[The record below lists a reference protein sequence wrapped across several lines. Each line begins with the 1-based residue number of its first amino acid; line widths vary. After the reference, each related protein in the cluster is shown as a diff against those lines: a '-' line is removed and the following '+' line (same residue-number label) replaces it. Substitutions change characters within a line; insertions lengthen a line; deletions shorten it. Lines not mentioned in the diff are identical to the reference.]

1 MQTQMAEAMNK
12 ALGVQGMKPKTQ
24 MELIWRYIKD
34 HPDTKL
40 ETLEAIFK
48 RSTAQTLHSLW
59 TRKMVTRT
67 PETMRDRRGNI
78 RQVYCYKVAMLDYE
92 LLPLPVKTKTAKAE
106 SSKKPGPPVAMPL
119 PYPPLAEPQPS
130 LAAPAVQPDDLD
142 ERINKMPVGE
152 ARAMYVKLKAI
163 FG

>member
-12 ALGVQGMKPKTQ
+12 ALVAQGMKPKTQ
-24 MELIWRYIKD
+24 MELIWRHIKD
-34 HPDTKL
+34 HPSIKL
-40 ETLEAIFK
+40 KTLEAIFK

-59 TRKMVTRT
+59 IRKMVTRT
-67 PETMRDRRGNI
+67 PETVRGRQGNI

-92 LLPLPVKTKTAKAE
+92 LLPLPVKTKTG
-106 SSKKPGPPVAMPL
+106 KKLGSPVAMPL

-130 LAAPAVQPDDLD
+130 LVAPAAQPDDLD

-152 ARAMYVKLKAI
+152 ARDMYVKLKAI

>member
-12 ALGVQGMKPKTQ
+12 ALVAQGMKPKTQ

-34 HPDTKL
+34 HPGTKL
-40 ETLEAIFK
+40 KTLEAIFK

-59 TRKMVTRT
+59 IRKMVTRT
-67 PETMRDRRGNI
+67 PETARDRRGNI
-78 RQVYCYKVAMLDYE
+78 RQVYCYKVAMSDYE
-92 LLPLPVKTKTAKAE
+92 VLPLPVKAE

-130 LAAPAVQPDDLD
+130 LAAAQPDDLD
-142 ERINKMPVGE
+142 ERINKMSVGE
-152 ARAMYVKLKAI
+152 ARVMYVKLKTI

>member
-12 ALGVQGMKPKTQ
+12 ALVAQGMKPKTQ
-24 MELIWRYIKD
+24 RELIWQYIKD
-34 HPDTKL
+34 HPGTKL
-40 ETLEAIFK
+40 KTLEAIFK

-59 TRKMVTRT
+59 VREMVTRT
-67 PETMRDRRGNI
+67 PETMLGRNGNI
-78 RQVYCYKVAMLDYE
+78 RQVYCYKVAMSDYE
-92 LLPLPVKTKTAKAE
+92 LLPRL
-106 SSKKPGPPVAMPL
+106 
-119 PYPPLAEPQPS
+119 YPPLAEPQPS
-130 LAAPAVQPDDLD
+130 LAAPAAQPDDLD